1 MLGLF
6 TIMEL
11 QQSKQTEKL
20 IEEMLEFLDSTSEEE
35 DDTQKIISEEEEQQ
49 QQSLPQQLVNE
60 NESSTDYQGAEDE
73 LEEEKALNIAL
84 DECRKERKSKNS
96 LAKGIKKL
104 KQQFPIW
111 NTKEIVNP
119 QKKSLG
125 SQTNVTITEPIW
137 RQCLLSKGADVNGE
151 SSDDAAEL
159 GENEWHNKLELNCRR
174 STNNA
179 YVQEVQRA
187 IYGDTTGH
195 PASGSMD
202 YYKAAQNYAV
212 YGKDFLDFPENLLPL
227 LNDKTNSGNENT
239 SNISTNFGNGLYPT
253 PISTPTT
260 SCENNNVGL
269 GLNNLGKPVNTA
281 CSTTCSSGNSATPA
295 AVAAAAAASSAAY
308 YQMCNSIQQPARATA
323 NAAAGNNA
331 AAAAAYGMF
340 LGNKVTYVAT
350 GPTAPPL
357 VYNQHT
363 STTTNFISNSLANAA
378 LASSPAILYSN
389 PMLTTTTQQYLNTF
403 FKETQFLST
412 AGGASSAQGGAVG
425 TTTGIY
431 ERLVYAQM
439 LQQQIYHQTQQ
450 QAAAVAA
457 MFQHKQRASAAAVAA
472 SVRATTNGSNN
483 LINSNNSNN
492 TAQVATIV
500 ASSNSSLPALNLCS
514 RQATMTIGNSPDFL
528 LIKQQTNATNAV
540 AIVANG
546 TEDATNALAD

>member
-1 MLGLF
+1 
-6 TIMEL
+6 MEL
-11 QQSKQTEKL
+11 NADYK
-20 IEEMLEFLDSTSEEE
+20 FVATSEEE

-49 QQSLPQQLVNE
+49 RQLVDE
-60 NESSTDYQGAEDE
+60 NDSSTDYQGDEDE
-73 LEEEKALNIAL
+73 LEEEKSLNIAL

-96 LAKGIKKL
+96 LAKDIKKL

-137 RQCLLSKGADVNGE
+137 RQCLLNKGADVNGE
-151 SSDDAAEL
+151 NSDDAAEL

-187 IYGDTTGH
+187 IYGDTSGH

-202 YYKAAQNYAV
+202 YYQAAQNYAV

-227 LNDKTNSGNENT
+227 LNDKTNSTNENT
-239 SNISTNFGNGLYPT
+239 TNFSTNFGNGLYPT
-253 PISTPTT
+253 PTSTPTT

-269 GLNNLGKPVNTA
+269 GLNNLGKPVTA
-281 CSTTCSSGNSATPA
+281 ASNTTCSSGNSATPA

-323 NAAAGNNA
+323 NAAASNTA

-340 LGNKVTYVAT
+340 LGNKVTYVAAA
-350 GPTAPPL
+350 PTAPPL

-363 STTTNFISNSLANAA
+363 SSTTNFISNSLANAA

-412 AGGASSAQGGAVG
+412 AGGASSTQGSVG
-425 TTTGIY
+425 TTGIY

-472 SVRATTNGSNN
+472 SVRATNGSTN

-500 ASSNSSLPALNLCS
+500 ASSNSSLPALNLCA
-514 RQATMTIGNSPDFL
+514 RQATMTISNSPDFL
-528 LIKQQTNATNAV
+528 LIKQQTNATNAI
-540 AIVANG
+540 AIVGNG
-546 TEDATNALAD
+546 TEDATNALTD